1 MFEPRHRR
9 SGGSSANRW
18 LVVAGGGLVI
28 LAFVARM
35 LLDIGHTK
43 VSDLAA
49 VMRPDTTVAQ
59 APAAVA
65 ETATAIPSPPST
77 DTSSPPPPPTGG
89 GYAVQ
94 IGAFGS
100 EANATKLS
108 TRASALGYS
117 AVVIPQPSG
126 ASTLYLVRVKGL
138 AGADE
143 ARQAADSLQ
152 RALGVKAVMVS
163 PGR

>member
-1 MFEPRHRR
+1 M
-9 SGGSSANRW
+9 
-18 LVVAGGGLVI
+18 
-28 LAFVARM
+28 
-35 LLDIGHTK
+35 
-43 VSDLAA
+43 
-49 VMRPDTTVAQ
+49 
-59 APAAVA
+59 
-65 ETATAIPSPPST
+65 
-77 DTSSPPPPPTGG
+77 
-89 GYAVQ
+89 Q

-117 AVVIPQPSG
+117 AAVIPQPRG

-152 RALGVKAVMVS
+152 RVLGVKSVVVP